1 MNLNQDHTP
10 SVGYDYLWMVGL
22 QVSCQVRGVYF
33 LIWYTPIFFS
43 YFLPRVCTIKLV
55 NTSDSFN
62 ICWKDECPWPSVSC
76 QLCSSWPWF
85 VTCLD
90 LELQAAQSVP
100 PLCPPGW
107 DHCKV
112 PLAPLQ
118 LLGWP
123 PQEDSWKLG
132 SAASGTCHGHMCL
145 PWLLSREHRTPAQ
158 LPCKPCFPCW
168 FSLTS
173 GFQLRP
179 ALLCVCLWLGTADI
193 GTRRQDS
200 CSQSLLGAPKVLP
213 GPAAWWLTQQLG
225 LESILGLGCKT
236 L

>member
-1 MNLNQDHTP
+1 M
-10 SVGYDYLWMVGL
+10 
-22 QVSCQVRGVYF
+22 QVRGVYF

-43 YFLPRVCTIKLV
+43 YFLPRVCIIKLV

-62 ICWKDECPWPSVSC
+62 ICWKDERPRPPVSC
-76 QLCSSWPWF
+76 QLCSCWPWF

-90 LELQAAQSVP
+90 LELQAAHSV
-100 PLCPPGW
+100 PPGW

-112 PLAPLQ
+112 LLAPLQ

-123 PQEDSWKLG
+123 PQEDSWQLG
-132 SAASGTCHGHMCL
+132 SAAPGTCHGHMCL

-168 FSLTS
+168 FPLTS

-179 ALLCVCLWLGTADI
+179 ALFACVCGWEQLILGPEDRTVAP
-193 GTRRQDS
+193 S
-200 CSQSLLGAPKVLP
+200 PCLGPPRCCQGQLP
-213 GPAAWWLTQQLG
+213 GDSHSSWGWRASLDLAAKHSTYPP
-225 LESILGLGCKT
+225 I
-236 L
+236 